1 MYYFTADEHYGHTNI
16 IKYCK
21 RPFNSIEEMDA
32 ILIENFNSKVTK
44 ADHTI
49 HVGDFTFKRP
59 EKYIKQ
65 LNGTHTFL
73 RGNHDKWMNRTYHEI
88 WVKTIEGQTVV
99 ACHYAMRVW
108 PQSHHGSYM
117 LYGHS
122 HGKLP
127 PLGLQWDVGV
137 DNNNYY
143 PISFNEL
150 KEIMY
155 SISKK
160 EQKSEIK

>member
-1 MYYFTADEHYGHTNI
+1 MLE
-16 IKYCK
+16 
-21 RPFNSIEEMDA
+21 
-32 ILIENFNSKVTK
+32 ILL
-44 ADHTI
+44 
-49 HVGDFTFKRP
+49 
-59 EKYIKQ
+59 
-65 LNGTHTFL
+65 LNVQTHTFL

-88 WVKTIEGQTVV
+88 WVKSIEGQTVV

-160 EQKSEIK
+160 EQKNEIR